1 LGLIKHE
8 DVMMDISNVSSPVA
22 NVAKLVAVQNTEN
35 QDQALSTEAQKD
47 NLKADSENKGSI
59 PGIDEEKIDR
69 AVADVNEFFQSE
81 QRKLSFSVNKDI
93 GSVVVEVRDVETDEV
108 IRQIPSESVI
118 KLAAQLNELISDTGS
133 VGVLLKEKV

>member
-1 LGLIKHE
+1 
-8 DVMMDISNVSSPVA
+8 MMDISNVSSPVA

-47 NLKADSENKGSI
+47 NLKAESENKVSI
-59 PGIDEEKIDR
+59 TGIDEEKIDR
-69 AVADVNEFFQSE
+69 AVADVNDFFQSE

>member
-1 LGLIKHE
+1 
-8 DVMMDISNVSSPVA
+8 MMDISNVSSPVA

-47 NLKADSENKGSI
+47 NLKADSENKVSI
-59 PGIDEEKIDR
+59 IGIDEEKIDR